1 MTTPLSIG
9 ELTALLMQRTPQAK
23 VSATFIFGRAQGD
36 WEATEGDS
44 GILETAA
51 QLYKDGKSG
60 GLYLPD
66 TKAGLT
72 FSGAIVPTMYPG
84 PEVWITHLE
93 ALGVP
98 RESISTITP
107 TAIHTRGESDG
118 FVALCKQRNWFTVAV
133 IMQQHQLLR
142 TALAMLKSFKEQHHH
157 LSIRFLCPEKV
168 NWNKPVYGSQGEH
181 LLPRSEHLRIETE
194 KVLSQQEAGF
204 LATFAQLEEY
214 LAMSR

>member
-1 MTTPLSIG
+1 MATPLSIG
-9 ELTALLMQRTPQAK
+9 ELATSLVQRTPQTK

-51 QLYKDGKSG
+51 QFYRDGKSG
-60 GLYLPD
+60 EIYIPD
-66 TKAGLT
+66 TMAGLT
-72 FSGAIVPTMYPG
+72 FSGAVVPTMYPG
-84 PEVWITHLE
+84 PEAWITNLQN
-93 ALGVP
+93 LGVP
-98 RESISTITP
+98 PDNVGTITP

-133 IMQQHQLLR
+133 IMQKHQVLR

-157 LSIRFLCPEKV
+157 LHIRFLCPEKM
-168 NWNKPVYGSQGEH
+168 NWNKHVYGSQGEH
-181 LLPRSEHLRIETE
+181 LLPRSEHARIEIE
-194 KVLSQQEAGF
+194 KVLAQQEAGF

-214 LAMSR
+214 LAMGA